1 MHGWR
6 FNDHDVLNMFKWP
19 KWGCC
24 TVVITWWAAGENVLD
39 CKGGSQEK
47 WSSGLQEAL
56 LTDHN
61 GDVPNGYA
69 PWACTPLRWWCDWI
83 PILVIPILAI
93 PILAIPI
100 LAMSSRNLTSD
111 TFKKKV
117 PKMTDSDI
125 LQGVPVYHLING
137 TYQQR
142 DQQMDWQGHGLTE
155 LGFEQSSSIFW
166 MIRTKSKKKT
176 NRQIWLFRWPK

>member
-1 MHGWR
+1 M
-6 FNDHDVLNMFKWP
+6 
-19 KWGCC
+19 
-24 TVVITWWAAGENVLD
+24 LD

-56 LTDHN
+56 PADHN

-69 PWACTPLRWWCDWI
+69 RQACTPLRRWCDRI

-100 LAMSSRNLTSD
+100 LAMSSRNLTTD
-111 TFKKKV
+111 IFKKRV

-125 LQGVPVYHLING
+125 LQGVPGVN
-137 TYQQR
+137 
-142 DQQMDWQGHGLTE
+142 
-155 LGFEQSSSIFW
+155 
-166 MIRTKSKKKT
+166 
-176 NRQIWLFRWPK
+176 